1 MWLSG
6 RWACWPCSLNSQEP
20 GSSRAE
26 GCPSRARDRPPFL
39 RALEAEAGT
48 KQGNL
53 LALIRQILHH
63 FQCCQI
69 RDDKLIFSISS
80 LLPDFALSFAFS
92 CTLTCHPLQPSFTP
106 FLIIF
111 SLGYWISSEIS
122 LTGRS
127 HLPSFTNTLNTAEWP
142 SHGSRSPSVSCISV
156 MAWDIKECTSLESR
170 DFYGVL
176 VNSSFE
182 AKSRNFVSV
191 SGHSWLCIINHVW
204 HATVLR

>member
-6 RWACWPCSLNSQEP
+6 RWACRPCSLDGREP

-26 GCPSRARDRPPFL
+26 GCPSQVRDRPPFL
-39 RALEAEAGT
+39 RAFEAEAGT

-63 FQCCQI
+63 FQRCQI

-80 LLPDFALSFAFS
+80 LLPDFALSLAFS

-122 LTGRS
+122 L
-127 HLPSFTNTLNTAEWP
+127 SFTFTNMLNAAEWP
-142 SHGSRSPSVSCISV
+142 SHGSCSPSVSCISV
-156 MAWDIKECTSLESR
+156 MPQDIEECTSLESG

-182 AKSRNFVSV
+182 AKSRNFVFV
-191 SGHSWLCIINHVW
+191 SGHSWLCIINHIW